1 MAERGRSK
9 RGDETVTAEL
19 EWHRSRAPPY
29 RSKSNHIRAELC
41 GSLVVLCRSR
51 LYRYFFLVT
60 SGSAQTLASC
70 HPTSVI
76 FERFKCASDLGGGC
90 RLCPGGPPY
99 LPRSK
104 MFHAVWFWLVC
115 CHLCP
120 FIRLLISW
128 HPLAGRTPAEFDC
141 NPWPSSAN
149 GCDMPPCLKRIP
161 LSRTGLV
168 RAHPPD
174 GCLRICV

>member
-76 FERFKCASDLGGGC
+76 FERFKCASDLGGVAVFALAGRHTC
-90 RLCPGGPPY
+90 PGRRCSTPCGSGLFAAIFAHSSAFSFPGTPLRAGRQRNSIVTLGLLLRMVAICLLALSAYLCPGPG
-99 LPRSK
+99 
-104 MFHAVWFWLVC
+104 
-115 CHLCP
+115 
-120 FIRLLISW
+120 
-128 HPLAGRTPAEFDC
+128 
-141 NPWPSSAN
+141 SSE
-149 GCDMPPCLKRIP
+149 PI
-161 LSRTGLV
+161 
-168 RAHPPD
+168 
-174 GCLRICV
+174 LRMAA